1 MKLDENNETIGVTL
15 EELDRDGAIL
25 EAIDALYGSTRA
37 DFLRSAVIGGGV
49 LLTALAAPPAADAR
63 TLSDVGILNFDLRFE
78 HLQATFYTEAERIGT
93 IGRMSREK
101 AFWAQTL
108 GAHERAHV
116 KILQSV
122 LGKKAGKKPTFNF
135 RGATDTE
142 DAFVK
147 TAVAMEDL
155 TVTLLAG
162 QAPRLRSRE
171 LVAAVFSLL
180 TVEARHA
187 AWARHIVGVRPVGKA
202 FDGAKSIDE
211 VGRLVDRTRFI
222 ASRPRT
228 AARGRGPRFTG

>member
-1 MKLDENNETIGVTL
+1 VKLREDNETLGVTL
-15 EELDRDGAIL
+15 GELDRDGAVL
-25 EAIDALYGSTRA
+25 EAIDGLYGSTRA
-37 DFLRSAVIGGGV
+37 DFLRSAVVGGSV

-63 TLSDVGILNFDLRFE
+63 ELSDVGILNFDLTFE

-93 IGRMSREK
+93 IRRMSREK
-101 AFWAQTL
+101 AVWAQTL

-116 KILQSV
+116 KILRSV
-122 LGKKAGKKPTFNF
+122 LGKKAGKKPTFDF

-142 DAFVK
+142 DEFVK

-162 QAPRLRSRE
+162 QAPRLRSRQ

-187 AWARHIVGVRPVGKA
+187 AWARHIVGVQPVGKA
-202 FDGAKSIDE
+202 FDEAKSIEE

-228 AARGRGPRFTG
+228 AASGRRPRFTG

>member
-1 MKLDENNETIGVTL
+1 MTCSENEKTSGLTL
-15 EELDRDGAIL
+15 EELDRDGALL
-25 EAIDALYGSTRA
+25 EAIDGLYGSTRA
-37 DFLRSAVIGGGV
+37 GFLRSALVGGGA
-49 LLTALAAPPAADAR
+49 LLAALAAPSAANAR
-63 TLSDVGILNFDLRFE
+63 ELGDVGILNFDLTFE

-122 LGKKAGKKPTFNF
+122 LGAKAAKKPTFNF

-142 DAFVK
+142 DEFVQ

-162 QAPRLRSRE
+162 QAPRLESRR

-187 AWARHIVGVRPVGKA
+187 AWARRIVGAQPVGEA
-202 FDGAKSIDE
+202 FDEAKSIEE
-211 VGRLVDRTRFI
+211 VGRLVDRTNFI
-222 ASRPRT
+222 AARART
-228 AARGRGPRFTG
+228 AARRRRPRFTG